1 MILVVRNFRVWKN
14 ILTFEEIFS
23 SMEENFALLAKYNF
37 WNGNVPELG
46 FIRVGYTDKIFDYIG
61 NRLVKVLV
69 GQRRAGKSYILRQI
83 AYRLV
88 QDGINPQNIFYINKE
103 FTDFDCVK
111 DYHDLEILLKQYKE
125 ALKPVGKVLLFID
138 EIQNVTGWEHF
149 VNSYS
154 QNFAD
159 NYEIFISGSN
169 SKMLSGELATLL
181 SGRYVNFEIFPFSY
195 QEYIGITGKDDHR
208 QSYLDYMESGALP
221 ELFILPNNETR
232 RNYVAAIKD
241 TVLLRDIIQRNSI
254 KDPKLLEDIFIYL
267 VNNASNLISI
277 TNILNFFKSKKRKT
291 TYDTISNYI
300 GYIEDTF
307 LIHKVERYD
316 IRGKGTISGN
326 YKYYINDLAYKNYLY
341 PGFAYGIGYKLENL
355 VYLQLRRSGYD
366 VYVGA
371 MRDKEVDFVA
381 MKGDH
386 ILYLQSTYLLSDEQ
400 TVRREYAPLEAIQ
413 DNYDKYVVS
422 FDEISYPS
430 NKGIK
435 HIQAW
440 KLAEVI

>member
-1 MILVVRNFRVWKN
+1 
-14 ILTFEEIFS
+14 
-23 SMEENFALLAKYNF
+23 MEENFALLAKYNF

-111 DYHDLEILLKQYKE
+111 DYHDLEILLKQYKK
-125 ALKPVGKVLLFID
+125 ALKPVGKVWLFID

-169 SKMLSGELATLL
+169 SKMLSGELVTLL

-241 TVLLRDIIQRNSI
+241 T
-254 KDPKLLEDIFIYL
+254 
-267 VNNASNLISI
+267 
-277 TNILNFFKSKKRKT
+277 
-291 TYDTISNYI
+291 
-300 GYIEDTF
+300 
-307 LIHKVERYD
+307 
-316 IRGKGTISGN
+316 
-326 YKYYINDLAYKNYLY
+326 YY
-341 PGFAYGIGYKLENL
+341 
-355 VYLQLRRSGYD
+355 
-366 VYVGA
+366 
-371 MRDKEVDFVA
+371 
-381 MKGDH
+381 
-386 ILYLQSTYLLSDEQ
+386 
-400 TVRREYAPLEAIQ
+400 
-413 DNYDKYVVS
+413 
-422 FDEISYPS
+422 
-430 NKGIK
+430 
-435 HIQAW
+435 
-440 KLAEVI
+440 

>member
-1 MILVVRNFRVWKN
+1 M
-14 ILTFEEIFS
+14 
-23 SMEENFALLAKYNF
+23 
-37 WNGNVPELG
+37 
-46 FIRVGYTDKIFDYIG
+46 
-61 NRLVKVLV
+61 
-69 GQRRAGKSYILRQI
+69 
-83 AYRLV
+83 
-88 QDGINPQNIFYINKE
+88 
-103 FTDFDCVK
+103 
-111 DYHDLEILLKQYKE
+111 LKQYKE
-125 ALKPVGKVLLFID
+125 ALKPVGKVWLFID

>member
-125 ALKPVGKVLLFID
+125 ALKPVGKVWLFID

-169 SKMLSGELATLL
+169 SKMLSGELSTLL

-316 IRGKGTISGN
+316 IRGKETISGN
-326 YKYYINDLAYKNYLY
+326 CKYYINDLAYKNYLY